1 MELKTFQQ
9 AIQQIAE
16 EKGIAVDKV
25 VETLE
30 MALAAAYKKD
40 YGKKGQIVRAKFNPQ
55 TGSVIFTQIKIA
67 VDESMIKSEEEIK
80 AGGRR
85 IEDCAQYDDEGD

>member
-67 VDESMIKSEEEIK
+67 VYQSKI
-80 AGGRR
+80 
-85 IEDCAQYDDEGD
+85 